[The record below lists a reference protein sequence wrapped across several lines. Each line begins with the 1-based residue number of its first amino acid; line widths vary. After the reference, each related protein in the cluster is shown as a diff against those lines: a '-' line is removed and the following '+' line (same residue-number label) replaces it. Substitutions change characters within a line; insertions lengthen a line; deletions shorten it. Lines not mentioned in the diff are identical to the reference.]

1 MPEAQSPTL
10 TIQGILGEFAPR
22 EEVAEALGAVE
33 EEKEDSSST
42 PGKEG
47 VGMAGPL
54 LYSKSQMAQL
64 GSPSSFL
71 LICS

>member
-33 EEKEDSSST
+33 EEEDSSST